1 MLACDGYPPDARTV
15 QARWQKGEG
24 MAQQAPTLGAW
35 IDRLPWLDR
44 IAEPLQGAVQAVFGA
59 GATTQRAK
67 DWLNGTPISHRMHPA
82 LVVVP
87 LGAWTMAAVFDLLD
101 LLGDNAADDTAWSR
115 AADLLVGCGLV
126 SALPAAAS
134 GFADWVDTYDHQ
146 RRVGVAHALVNGTAL
161 GLYALSLGLRL
172 GGQRG
177 AARALAG
184 VGFGVVSL
192 GGMLGGELVYTLGVN
207 VSHLLYPKPPDEFT
221 DCCASAELA
230 EGQRRVVE
238 VGRVPV
244 LLRRTA
250 GRIEAVQAW
259 CPHAGGP
266 LAEGEFDGDT
276 VRCPWHGARFCLR
289 DGRPLEGPAATP
301 LRVFAVREQGG
312 RIAVRPTDAAK
323 TWPPAP
329 EPPAERLAAG

>member
-1 MLACDGYPPDARTV
+1 MG
-15 QARWQKGEG
+15 
-24 MAQQAPTLGAW
+24 QQVPTLGAI

-44 IAEPLQGAVQAVFGA
+44 VAEPLQAAVGAAFGA
-59 GATTQRAK
+59 ATPLRRAK
-67 DWLNGTPISHRMHPA
+67 DWLNGTPLSHRMHPA

-87 LGAWTMAAVFDLLD
+87 LGAWTMASLFDALD
-101 LLGDNAADDTAWSR
+101 VIDAGEGADGAWSR
-115 AADLLVGCGLV
+115 GADLLVGAGLAT
-126 SALPAAAS
+126 ALPAVAS
-134 GFADWVDTYDHQ
+134 GLADWVDTYDHQ

-161 GLYALSLGLRL
+161 GLYAASLGLRL
-172 GGQRG
+172 GGRRG

-184 VGFGVVSL
+184 VGFGVVAL

-221 DCCASAELA
+221 DCCASDDLA

-244 LLRRTA
+244 LLRRAA
-250 GRIEAVQAW
+250 GRIDAVQAW

-266 LAEGEFDGDT
+266 LDEGEFDGDT
-276 VRCPWHGARFCLR
+276 VRCPWHGALFCLR

-301 LRVFAVREQGG
+301 LRTFVVREQGG
-312 RIAVRPTDAAK
+312 RIAVRPADVAK

-329 EPPAERLAAG
+329 ALPVGGAAQAAD